1 MSESV
6 SPELPPGLLVAWYGD
21 DFTGS
26 AAVMEVLTFAGLP
39 SVLFL
44 DTPTREV
51 LAAFPGMRGIGIA
64 GTARAHGPDWMERE
78 LPSIYRCLAAL
89 GAPVLH
95 YKCCSTLDSAPH
107 VGSIGKAIDLAF
119 EIIRPSIVPLL
130 VAAPAIRRYQAFGNL
145 FAAAPEGV
153 FRLDRHPVMA
163 RHPVTPMDEADVCAH
178 LARQTQRPM
187 SLVDLVALR
196 SDASA
201 DDALARARSSRA
213 EIVGLDTVDA
223 RTLAAAGRL
232 IWSLRGDGSFVVG
245 SQGVEYALVD
255 HWLHAGLIE
264 RADEPGGAASAD
276 RIAVVSGSVSPVTA
290 GQIDWALAHGFAGI
304 AFDAS
309 SVAGT
314 LAARSEAENEAVR
327 AALDASTRGRDPLV
341 YTARGPDDPAVE
353 RYRAAI
359 ARADLA
365 DEDANQRV
373 GEALGRILEQIL
385 REGGIRR
392 AVIAGGDTSG
402 HVTRRLGV
410 VALTA
415 LAPTIPGAALFQA
428 HVASDSGAPVAGVEL
443 ALKGGQMGTPDYF
456 GWIKAGGGA
465 GQMERKP

>member
-1 MSESV
+1 MSESTTT
-6 SPELPPGLLVAWYGD
+6 ELPDGLLVAWYGD

-44 DTPTREV
+44 DTPTKEA

-64 GTARAHGPDWMERE
+64 GTARAHGPEWMERE
-78 LPSIYRCLAAL
+78 LPSIYRCLAGL
-89 GAPVLH
+89 NAPVMH
-95 YKCCSTLDSAPH
+95 YKCCSTFDSAPH

-145 FAAAPEGV
+145 FAAAPEGI

-178 LARQTQRPM
+178 LARQTQRQM
-187 SLVDLVALR
+187 GLLDFVALQD
-196 SDASA
+196 DASA
-201 DDALARARSSRA
+201 AIALDQARAAGA
-213 EIVGLDTVDA
+213 EIVALDTVDE

-232 IWSLRGDGSFVVG
+232 IWSLRGKAAFAVG
-245 SQGVEYALVD
+245 SQGIEYALIS
-255 HWLHAGLIE
+255 HWREAGLIPQV
-264 RADEPGGAASAD
+264 DEPGGIAPAD

-309 SVAGT
+309 SVVGT
-314 LAARSEAENEAVR
+314 PVMRAAAEDEAIR
-327 AALDASTRGRDPLV
+327 AALEASSSGRDPLV
-341 YTARGPDDPAVE
+341 HTARGSDDPAVQ
-353 RYRAAI
+353 RYRAAVS
-359 ARADLA
+359 RAGIS
-365 DEDANQRV
+365 DEVANQHV
-373 GEALGRILEQIL
+373 GEALGRILERIL

-465 GQMERKP
+465 GRMVAKP